1 MISEELMK
9 SISVRNPAK
18 MFMLV
23 IDGLGG
29 LPLNGKTEL
38 EECHIPNLDKL
49 ASQSICGLADP
60 ISPGITPGSGPSH
73 LALFGYDP
81 IKYQIGR
88 GVLEA
93 LGIGMHLTEGDMAA
107 RGNFATMDE
116 KGVIIDRRAGRI
128 STEKNRDLCKLLQ
141 KGIGE
146 IEGVKVTIS
155 PGREHRF
162 AVLFKGEGLGDGLT
176 DTDPQKEGKLSIPA
190 SATSASAKFSERI
203 VNRFIKEATHLLRSQ
218 EPANTI
224 LLRGFSQ
231 LPKIPTMTELF
242 QVRPAAIAVYPMYKG
257 IARLVGMDILEA
269 GDGIR
274 DEVKALRD
282 YVDQYDFF
290 YIHIKKPDM
299 FGEDG
304 NFHGKVRAIEEVDEF
319 IPDLLDLEPDVLVVT
334 GDHSTPS
341 VLKSHSWHP
350 NPIMLFSRFIRTDA
364 VEKFDER
371 SCRSGELGR
380 FPATGIMPLMLAN
393 ALKLKKY
400 GA

>member
-9 SISVRNPAK
+9 SISVKNPAK

-29 LPLNGKTEL
+29 LPLHGKTEL
-38 EECHIPNLDKL
+38 EECHIPNLDNL
-49 ASQSICGLADP
+49 ASQSICGLVDP
-60 ISPGITPGSGPSH
+60 IYPGITPGSGPSH

-93 LGIGMHLTEGDMAA
+93 LGIGMQLTEGDMAA
-107 RGNFATMDE
+107 RGNFATTDE
-116 KGVIIDRRAGRI
+116 KGVIVDRRAGRI
-128 STEKNRDLCKLLQ
+128 STEKNEALCKLLQ
-141 KGIGE
+141 NGIGE
-146 IEGVKVTIS
+146 IEGVKITIT
-155 PGREHRF
+155 PGKEHRF
-162 AVLFKGEGLGDGLT
+162 AVLFEGKGLADGLT
-176 DTDPQKEGKLSIPA
+176 DADPQKDGKLSIPVH
-190 SATSASAKFSERI
+190 ATSESAKFSERV
-203 VNRFIKEATHLLRSQ
+203 VNRFIREATHLLRSQ
-218 EPANTI
+218 EAANTI
-224 LLRGFSQ
+224 LLRGLSQ

-257 IARLVGMDILEA
+257 IARLVGMDVLGA
-269 GDGIR
+269 GEEIR

-282 YVDQYDFF
+282 HLDQYDFF

-304 NFHGKVRAIEEVDEF
+304 NFQGKVKAIEEVDEY

-350 NPIMLFSRFIRTDA
+350 NPILLFSRFVRTDA
-364 VEKFDER
+364 VKKFDEG
-371 SCRSGELGR
+371 SCLLGGLGR

-393 ALKLKKY
+393 ALKLQKY

>member
-9 SISVRNPAK
+9 SISAKNQAK

-29 LPLNGKTEL
+29 LPLHGKTEL
-38 EECHIPNLDKL
+38 EEGHIPNLDKL
-49 ASQSICGLADP
+49 ASQSICGLVDP

-93 LGIGMHLTEGDMAA
+93 LGIGMQLNKGDMAA

-116 KGVIIDRRAGRI
+116 KGVIVDRRAGRI
-128 STEKNRDLCKLLQ
+128 STEKNKALCKLLQ
-141 KGIGE
+141 NGIGE
-146 IEGVKVTIS
+146 IEGVKITIN
-155 PGREHRF
+155 PGKEHRF
-162 AVLFKGEGLGDGLT
+162 AVLFRGKGLEDGLT
-176 DTDPQKEGKLSIPA
+176 DTDPQKEGRLSITA
-190 SATSASAKFSERI
+190 SAISDSAQFSERV
-203 VNRFIKEATHLLRSQ
+203 VNRFIKEATHLLKSQ
-218 EPANTI
+218 EAANTI

-242 QVRPAAIAVYPMYKG
+242 QIHPAAIAVYPMYKG
-257 IARLVGMDILEA
+257 IARLVGMDVLEV
-269 GDGIR
+269 GEGIR
-274 DEVKALRD
+274 DEVGALRD

-350 NPIMLFSRFIRTDA
+350 NPILLFSRFIRTDS
-364 VEKFDER
+364 VERFDER
-371 SCRSGELGR
+371 SCVSGGLGR
-380 FPATGIMPLMLAN
+380 FPANGIMPLMLAN
-393 ALKLKKY
+393 ALKLNKY